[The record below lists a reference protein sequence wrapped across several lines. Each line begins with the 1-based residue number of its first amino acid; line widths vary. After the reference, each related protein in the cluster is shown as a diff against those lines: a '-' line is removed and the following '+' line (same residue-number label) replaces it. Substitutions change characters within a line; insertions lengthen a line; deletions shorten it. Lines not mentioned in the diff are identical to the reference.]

1 MNGVALSTVEILER
15 VIDRKIENALNGYK
29 RDNALHR
36 GVKVLRRDKE
46 GVIWVHIPGGA
57 EETPVDLNYA
67 EVSPGDIGTLR
78 FENGFTILEANI
90 SSPPVSR
97 ANYDIETEHAI
108 LMATDPLNATLKS
121 ITAKV
126 GRFEK
131 LEADYAEIAELV
143 AQRATIEDL
152 SATNANVRNLIA
164 QNATINGHLEAIDG
178 HITNLTA
185 EDVTI
190 NGLLTAANA
199 DIANLQAA
207 DATITGRL
215 NAAEGVIDNLD
226 TNYAR
231 INLANV
237 NNAWIENGSIKDAAI
252 TTAKIN
258 DAAITTAK
266 INNAAIT
273 TAKINDAAI
282 TTAKIADANV
292 TTAKIA
298 EASITNALI
307 ANEAVGDSKI
317 ASVSAN
323 KLTAGTIDAS
333 VVNVANLRAD
343 SLVVNRINGQPV
355 FGGYVA
361 VDSNASGYSEMNPS
375 VQGWYE
381 ISNGQMV
388 LSQDDEVDSNKAYY
402 STSESITVYDKD
414 SVDGLVDQLNNRIDK
429 TIETFSGEVPPTLQ
443 NYPYTDWYD
452 TTTSPVMDNRA
463 EHVGDI
469 YYVVD
474 GTYHSVDP
482 SSSGYFSADPASRG
496 WYELING
503 DYVRSED
510 TEVDSTKT
518 YYAPNPADGYC
529 YRFYHDASNDTYG
542 WILIKDS
549 DVTAALA
556 YLGDMASLSGQYTVA
571 SFITHTDAELSNR
584 QSAIDALRSDIGAHE
599 NYTQNTVAQQLTT
612 NSSNISAFNQILQ
625 VNGITVNTTFSQDIS
640 NITQTQD
647 SIRTSVYSLERQVGG
662 YYAESSTGENIAAKV
677 ATIVPE
683 FDNFTLSEGTYVNV
697 SFTEANSVTSG
708 VTLNVNSTGAKAIV
722 GSDGEPLDSEDI
734 SWLAGSSMLLLYD
747 GTSWVVQENGLAG
760 RMQTAET
767 NIEQTANNVVIR
779 ATSQASDFS
788 SGGQSIIES
797 LINVAPNNIK
807 INANHL
813 DITGTA
819 VFNAINSS
827 DGTTLI
833 DGGLIDTERLIVGDR
848 SVADTIRNTLFYKV
862 SFAYGDPDRTEM
874 TFTAH
879 LYWGGEDIKESYDED
894 LFTWWLKSEDWVQ
907 GEPMTPL
914 QSNGDYTCTIDV
926 NDVGYGATVVGRFS
940 TPEDAIIL
948 DDDDNGLTDDDDNP
962 LAVRVPS
969 GEYVRIRDL
978 EVETAVFD
986 TDKLLVVGSEDEHL
1000 VNVSTLKNVFGTK
1013 SYETL
1018 DDKPSIEDVTLISN
1032 KSFPDLG
1039 IFRTDAQGY
1048 SVADDYTLTTL
1059 DINAL
1064 WANAQPIGG

>member
-1 MNGVALSTVEILER
+1 MSNIDLKNAELIER
-15 VIDRKIENALNGYK
+15 VIDQKIQNAINKYLNST
-29 RDNALHR
+29 AIHR
-36 GVKVLRRDKE
+36 GVKVLYTDNE
-46 GVIWVHIPGGA
+46 DVTWVQIPGGA
-57 EETPVDLNYA
+57 NETPVDIRYA
-67 EVSPGDIGTLR
+67 DVSPGDMVTLR
-78 FENGFTILEANI
+78 FENGNTIIEGNVSNVPI
-90 SSPPVSR
+90 STS
-97 ANYDIETEHAI
+97 NYEQRTERAI
-108 LMATDPLNATLKS
+108 LMATDPVNSKLDS
-121 ITAKV
+121 ITATLGQFKIL
-126 GRFEK
+126 K
-131 LEADYAEIAELV
+131 ADYAELEELV
-143 AQRATIEDL
+143 AQRATVEDL
-152 SATNANVRNLIA
+152 SATNANVQNLIA
-164 QNATINGHLEAIDG
+164 QNATINGHLEAVDG
-178 HITNLTA
+178 HIENLIA
-185 EDVTI
+185 EDLTI
-190 NGLLTAANA
+190 NNNLSVASANIA
-199 DIANLQAA
+199 DLQSVNVN
-207 DATITGRL
+207 ITGRL
-215 NAAEGVIDNLD
+215 TAAEGVIDSLN
-226 TNYAR
+226 TTYAY
-231 INLANV
+231 IDIANV

-252 TTAKIN
+252 T
-258 DAAITTAK
+258 
-266 INNAAIT
+266 
-273 TAKINDAAI
+273 
-282 TTAKIADANV
+282 
-292 TTAKIA
+292 
-298 EASITNALI
+298 SALI
-307 ANEAVGDSKI
+307 ADEAVGDSKI

-333 VVNVANLRAD
+333 VINVANLRAD

-452 TTTSPVMDNRA
+452 TTTSPVTDNRA

-474 GTYHSVDP
+474 GTYHAVDP
-482 SSSGYFSADPASRG
+482 SSSGYSSADPAARG

-503 DYVRSED
+503 NYVRSED

-518 YYAPNPADGYC
+518 YYAPNPEDGYC

-584 QSAIDALRSDIGAHE
+584 QSAIDDLRSDIGAHS
-599 NYTQNTVAQQLTT
+599 NYLQNTVAQQLTT
-612 NSSNISAFNQILQ
+612 NSSNISAFNSILQ
-625 VNGITVNTTFSQDIS
+625 ANGITANTTFSQDIS
-640 NITQTQD
+640 NIMQTQD

-662 YYAESSTGENIAAKV
+662 YYAESSTGENVAAKV

-683 FDNFTLSEGTYVNV
+683 FDNFTLAEGTYVNV

-779 ATSQASDFS
+779 ATSQASDFR
-788 SGGQSIIES
+788 SGGQRLIEG
-797 LINVAPNNIK
+797 LINVAPSNVK
-807 INANHL
+807 IEAEHL

-848 SVADTIRNTLFYKV
+848 SVADTIRNTLVYKV

-894 LFTWWLKSEDWVQ
+894 LFTWWLKSEHWVQ

-940 TPEDAIIL
+940 TPNDAVIL

-986 TDKLLVVGSEDEHL
+986 TDKLLIVGSEDEHL

-1018 DDKPSIEDVTLISN
+1018 DDKPSIEGVTLISD

-1048 SVADDYTLTTL
+1048 SVADDYTLTTF